1 MKLVQE
7 RIVGKL
13 QEFPHDQFQVDELRW
28 SGIFKHFAAELQDLT
43 IYWKDGVL
51 LLLKNDKTVFVSHFE
66 SWTLHK
72 IEKGA
77 HVDDFVFSVES
88 KSSLIVRFNSF
99 LLQTWVF

>member
-13 QEFPHDQFQVDELRW
+13 QELLHEQLQVDKLRW
-28 SGIFKHFAAELQDLT
+28 SSIFKHFAAELMNLS
-43 IYWKDGVL
+43 IYWKDGIL

-66 SWTLHK
+66 SRKLHD

-77 HVDDFVFSVES
+77 HVDDFVFSVER
-88 KSSLIVRFNSF
+88 KSSLIVRLSSF
-99 LLQTWVF
+99 